1 VFILVASQI
10 AFLRRPAWAIVAGLV
25 YGVAVNMFMSALVLP
40 HSAALAMPVTTALVV
55 HGLIG
60 DALFVGLPV
69 AFAALWY
76 ARTNKATARA

>member
-1 VFILVASQI
+1 
-10 AFLRRPAWAIVAGLV
+10 
-25 YGVAVNMFMSALVLP
+25 MFMSALVLP